1 VARRDA
7 DSLSFYIRATV
18 WLQLEV
24 KAQYFWASLVGGLS
38 DAPRLPSMATS
49 DNCIRITVLG
59 RADDGMPET
68 RAMTV
73 AFLDEV
79 MPINGPLL
87 LIPKNHK

>member
-1 VARRDA
+1 MECR
-7 DSLSFYIRATV
+7 
-18 WLQLEV
+18 
-24 KAQYFWASLVGGLS
+24 
-38 DAPRLPSMATS
+38 
-49 DNCIRITVLG
+49 
-59 RADDGMPET
+59 